1 MSPFTNPPQP
11 LTPGEFL
18 SYLEEITGAYKVKTS
33 ITAC

>member
-18 SYLEEITGAYKVKTS
+18 SYLEEIQPVNLK
-33 ITAC
+33 